1 MTPPDTATI
10 QGFANRSDQAVTRMT
25 MYFAMG
31 GALLEI
37 VTSTISTIFNTSIP
51 GLWGMWIP
59 LCFVTI
65 PPIHYL
71 CRRVQ
76 SLQQR
81 IEELERHIKSHQE

>member
-1 MTPPDTATI
+1 MTPPDAATI

-25 MYFAMG
+25 MAFAVG
-31 GALLEI
+31 GALMEI
-37 VTSTISTIFNTSIP
+37 LACTISAIFKTSIP

-59 LCFVTI
+59 LCFMTI

-71 CRRVQ
+71 CRRMQ

-81 IEELERHIKSHQE
+81 IEELERKTEK